1 MRGEVEIWDG
11 DKLLHK
17 ESNLLVNGAGELLAD
32 IMTVSPSLSG
42 IADHATSS
50 ILDSSNYTIQAISFG
65 KDASAYQYNAH
76 AMNSRRNL
84 ITFSTPSATDIA
96 DDNWYANYATVSSVP
111 EITPPP
117 KYADIPSSTAHVV
130 AIIEEDDD
138 ANGYLSYTQTNQYD
152 WTLSGGQDNWICASV
167 YVKYPIDEAAVL
179 PVPDGTTP
187 DLTIRHPRIHFSYN
201 LRGEGWNGSYGYGQL
216 GYSRLGTTVEYAT
229 DTTPNYTTP
238 SSMVLQYNLVGEDT
252 NEYRSSAYGYSIEN
266 WRQNGGA
273 SYEGDGWY
281 RVWTAGLAPVSG
293 LSAISFYMY
302 PTSFMSDPVG
312 ITEGGMYTYGW
323 QLELGRWPTEL
334 QFNNQNYQ
342 FNNWD
347 VSGSVLNR
355 DHSPGAVEDNGTVRV
370 LNEPIPNPNLLFYT
384 DDPWNSPG
392 LGAGD
397 LDGIYWYGINT
408 PIGGFSGI
416 TETDPFGGASSIA
429 LSGSTGAGAYT
440 YLAAKEV
447 SAIEAG
453 GGSTGDRGIYLK
465 HGYNTIFSTYV
476 KRPDSGA
483 LTPSSFVM
491 MVHDIQEPDD
501 QTNSVTFV
509 YLTAAGAGS
518 GIPTIGG
525 QNSGST
531 GFIED
536 VGNDWYRISNCVSG
550 LGRAEAAGNDNTV
563 EGDMCHV
570 RFYLGDYYDQESSDE
585 SLWLFAP
592 QVEQWPIGYRTQRPG
607 TTNETLGTPPTKY
620 RAVSGNVPTYAED
633 NLLTSSY
640 TPINYLSSPPNPE
653 STRVEDGDTA
663 LFDTSCSVVSGFNM
677 GQNLNVIP
685 YREQG
690 DQEPKFFNCLTNNV
704 TNGQDQYDWIAAY
717 GNYTAAQLSGIGSL
731 GPQGYYLGCY
741 PEGSST
747 GGSNW
752 ALVSSLDNSA
762 AYLHVDNGT
771 DPNFV
776 SGTYNSIVNEA
787 SSMDASGFVGKV
799 YDPKQV
805 VGNVP
810 NPNMFAYTVYWT
822 DDPDVDP
829 DDGDF
834 NGTWTCNANM
844 MGGWSAVD
852 VTNPFGGPSSMV
864 VSAGIDPE
872 SGGSDVVYA
881 LALAQNPEN
890 DYTVTPNFLVSAGN
904 SYYQSM
910 YVKRGGTLAEGYTSS
925 MIIKIKDVDATGPP
939 DTTVGYQHTIE
950 YADDGVVPTV
960 KNADANSILTIE
972 DVGNDWYRFINR
984 VDGNNLHSDTAIGDR
999 LTCYWYLGDTAG
1011 TGGSRENITDETN
1024 GKKLYMWA
1032 PQAEVHPTSY
1042 GISSTPYQA
1051 VSGLSPTVAEQ
1062 QGEGG
1067 LHVSGGIDATNSG
1080 TVEYSMIVGS
1090 GDVGYSNLYGG
1101 IYNMGLW
1108 TIDMDESIK
1117 AGNTPPYSFGPL
1129 NNPRKYKL
1137 FATKHLTKNLGYIED
1152 SGTNAGSLNYSDL
1165 TIKWRLHFH

>member
-42 IADHATSS
+42 ITDHATSS

-130 AIIEEDDD
+130 ALIEEADDF
-138 ANGYLSYTQTNQYD
+138 NGYLSYSQTNQYD
-152 WTLSGGQDNWICASV
+152 WTMSGGQDNWICASV
-167 YVKYPIDEAAVL
+167 YVKHPIDEAAIL
-179 PVPDGTTP
+179 PVPDGTIP
-187 DLTIRHPRIHFSYN
+187 DLTRRHPRLHFSYN
-201 LRGEGWNGSYGYGQL
+201 LRGEGWDYTTGPEGYGGL
-216 GYSRLGTTVEYAT
+216 GYARLGTTVEYAT

-238 SSMVLQYNLVGEDT
+238 SSMVLQYNIVKGDT
-252 NEYRSSAYGYSIEN
+252 NEYRSSAYGFSIEN
-266 WRQNGGA
+266 WRQSGGA

-293 LSAISFYMY
+293 LSGLTFYMY
-302 PTSFMSDPVG
+302 PTSFMSDPIG

-323 QLELGRWPTEL
+323 QFELGRWPTEL

-384 DDPWNSPG
+384 DDPGSSPLLDFPG
-392 LGAGD
+392 GD
-397 LDGIYWYGINT
+397 T
-408 PIGGFSGI
+408 
-416 TETDPFGGASSIA
+416 
-429 LSGSTGAGAYT
+429 AGAYWNANVA
-440 YLAAKEV
+440 YLPTFSSIVETGPFGDV
-447 SAIEAG
+447 ITPSCIELSAVIGDGTVPTFWPYLTQNRNTTIESANCAG
-453 GGSTGDRGIYLK
+453 GPGSCPPGRPREFHKGQSITL
-465 HGYNTIFSTYV
+465 SWYV
-476 KRPDSGA
+476 KRPTRNLAVSAFYINVYDPVNPSNKSNAVYFEYEGGYHESTSA
-483 LTPSSFVM
+483 VPTVRGTPAA
-491 MVHDIQEPDD
+491 
-501 QTNSVTFV
+501 
-509 YLTAAGAGS
+509 YLNAT
-518 GIPTIGG
+518 
-525 QNSGST
+525 
-531 GFIED
+531 IED
-536 VGNDWYRISNCVSG
+536 AGNDWYRCGVEVSG
-550 LGRAEAAGNDNTV
+550 LGFGEEGGETV
-563 EGDMCHV
+563 EGDDFQAY
-570 RFYLGDYYDQESSDE
+570 FYMGTGPYGSTYAATSGQ
-585 SLWLFAP
+585 SLWISSP
-592 QVEQWPIGYRTQRPG
+592 QIEQWPIGTK
-607 TTNETLGTPPTKY
+607 NLPTKY
-620 RAVSGNVPTYAED
+620 RAVAANVPTYAED

-640 TPINYLSSPPNPE
+640 TPTNYLSSPPNPE
-653 STRVEDGDTA
+653 STRVEDGNTA
-663 LFDTSCSVVSGFNM
+663 LFDTSCSVLSGFNM

-690 DQEPKFFNCLTNNV
+690 DQEPKFFECLPSNV
-704 TNGQDQYDWIAAY
+704 AYGQDQYDWIAAY
-717 GNYTAAQLSGIGSL
+717 DNYTAAQLSGIGSL
-731 GPQGYYLGCY
+731 GPQAYYLGCY

-762 AYLHVDNGT
+762 AYPINYAPSS

-810 NPNMFAYTVYWT
+810 NPNKLSYTGVNGVADGAALPTNKAWT
-822 DDPDVDP
+822 PS
-829 DDGDF
+829 
-834 NGTWTCNANM
+834 NNALVLASV
-844 MGGWSAVD
+844 SAVEI
-852 VTNPFGGPSSMV
+852 TNPLGGASSTIM
-864 VSAGIDPE
+864 SGTGAG
-872 SGGSDVVYA
+872 GTYA
-881 LALAQNPEN
+881 RTGFYSHS
-890 DYTVTPNFLVSAGN
+890 DYTPSAIYN
-904 SYYQSM
+904 TSSRITISVF
-910 YVKRGGTLAEGYTSS
+910 VKRPDSSYTSS
-925 MIIKIKDVDATGPP
+925 MELGINATP
-939 DTTVGYQHTIE
+939 GYYAGYMGIE
-950 YADDGVVPTV
+950 WNSTPGVPTFKYLRPSENV
-960 KNADANSILTIE
+960 SGLGYSIE
-972 DVGNDWYRFINR
+972 DAGNDWYRLILSISGLPGN
-984 VDGNNLHSDTAIGDR
+984 DGDSNKPIAGDAADIQVRIGDAD
-999 LTCYWYLGDTAG
+999 GDADGLNINEKTAYIYG
-1011 TGGSRENITDETN
+1011 
-1024 GKKLYMWA
+1024 
-1032 PQAEVHPTSY
+1032 PQMEEHPVVYNLSATSY
-1042 GISSTPYQA
+1042 HE
-1051 VSGLSPTVAEQ
+1051 VAEGTPTIAEQ
-1062 QGEGG
+1062 NGTGG

-1152 SGTNAGSLNYSDL
+1152 NGTNAGSLNYSDL
-1165 TIKWRLHFH
+1165 TIKWRLHFL